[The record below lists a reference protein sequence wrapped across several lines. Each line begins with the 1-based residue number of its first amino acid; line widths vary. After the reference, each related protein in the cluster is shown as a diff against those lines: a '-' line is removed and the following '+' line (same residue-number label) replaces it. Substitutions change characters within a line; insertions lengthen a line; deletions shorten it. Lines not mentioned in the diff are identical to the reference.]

1 CSLGYRYCLHRCMGL
16 VMKVTFNLPNNTPA
30 QVRSWVIDF
39 NRAKDKGDIKSA
51 NELGGKIN
59 RYLTAVKRAGG
70 KALQPPVTKAERDI
84 AYNKNHPRYTKL
96 TYGRMY

>member
-1 CSLGYRYCLHRCMGL
+1 
-16 VMKVTFNLPNNTPA
+16 MKVSFNLPPNAPA

-51 NELGGKIN
+51 NEFGDKIN
-59 RYLTAVKRAGG
+59 RYLAAVKRAGG

-84 AYNKNHPRYTKL
+84 AFKKNHPSYTKL
-96 TYGRMY
+96 TFGRMY